1 MSSAKQ
7 PTVPEPSLAWLNSI
21 NLIDQLF
28 VMLFCKYFSNRILLF
43 SLIALGFFT
52 MLSSQAS
59 QPSNRHQSSDHQS
72 SHHHSQKIEE
82 TKKALLEHR
91 FRALDRDHDGFIDQR
106 EMSGD
111 RLLMRVAKHWDSNA
125 DGLISKSEFIAY
137 LKKVYLNY
145 HSS

>member
-1 MSSAKQ
+1 MLL
-7 PTVPEPSLAWLNSI
+7 SLVVVS
-21 NLIDQLF
+21 
-28 VMLFCKYFSNRILLF
+28 
-43 SLIALGFFT
+43 FFT
-52 MLSSQAS
+52 ITPSQAS
-59 QPSNRHQSSDHQS
+59 QPANHDRSQHQKSLN
-72 SHHHSQKIEE
+72 IEE
-82 TKKALLEHR
+82 TKKAVLEHR

-125 DGLISKSEFIAY
+125 DGLISKSEFIDY